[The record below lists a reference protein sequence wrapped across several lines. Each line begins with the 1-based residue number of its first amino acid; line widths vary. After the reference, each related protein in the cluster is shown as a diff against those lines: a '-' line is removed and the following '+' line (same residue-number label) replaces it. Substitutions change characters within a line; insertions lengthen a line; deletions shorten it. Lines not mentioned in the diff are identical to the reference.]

1 MKLMPKAMERLKFC
15 CLQANM
21 LACYWFINAVRRH
34 TTSGSE
40 SKNFI
45 TCCRVGSI
53 IFKFMLIFFVKSYRG
68 DAEWPRT
75 MLFMYMP
82 MPIGHKHI
90 CLNFVPA
97 GDIIFLT
104 VNKLT
109 FNS

>member
-1 MKLMPKAMERLKFC
+1 MKLMPNAVERLKFC

-21 LACYWFINAVRRH
+21 LACYWFINAVRKH
-34 TTSGSE
+34 KTSGSE

-53 IFKFMLIFFVKSYRG
+53 IFKFIPIFFVKYYRV
-68 DAEWPRT
+68 DAEWPRK

-82 MPIGHKHI
+82 GHMGHKHTY
-90 CLNFVPA
+90 LNFVPA

-104 VNKLT
+104 VDKLT